1 MNREERVAL
10 AMLITIGATAVDT
23 GLMEERKK
31 QFETRFG
38 VNITNEIITSV
49 INKIRVSLDRGSE
62 QVVIDG

>member
-1 MNREERVAL
+1 MNWEERVAL
-10 AMLITIGATAVDT
+10 AMLVTIGATAVDT

-38 VNITNEIITSV
+38 VKITNEIITSV

>member
-1 MNREERVAL
+1 
-10 AMLITIGATAVDT
+10 MLITIGATAVDT

-38 VNITNEIITSV
+38 VKITNEIITSV